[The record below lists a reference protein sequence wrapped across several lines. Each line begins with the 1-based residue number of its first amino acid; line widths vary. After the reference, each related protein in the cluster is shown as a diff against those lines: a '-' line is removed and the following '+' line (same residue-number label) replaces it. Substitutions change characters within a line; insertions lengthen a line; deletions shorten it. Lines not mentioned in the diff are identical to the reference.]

1 MANLIRLK
9 QIESGSSLQ
18 TAADV
23 GSDFTQS
30 VIDIVVNNIEVL
42 LPDGV
47 VSGSSQ
53 LTASLDDRYVLSG
66 SLTNTTWDNIQGI
79 PSGIISSS
87 TQLDGTTLRNITI
100 APIDADGYSLTI
112 SGAVAIVDATNLSG
126 GIDLDEDTTV
136 PAQLWINNVSG
147 TTPPPDPSIDGIA
160 QSNEIDLG
168 EW

>member
-1 MANLIRLK
+1 MATLIRLK

-18 TAADV
+18 DAAAV
-23 GSDFTQS
+23 GADFSQS
-30 VIDIVVNNIEVL
+30 VIDVVVGNIEVL
-42 LPDGV
+42 LPTGV

-53 LTASLDDRYVLSG
+53 LTTSFDERYILSG
-66 SLTNTTWDNIQGI
+66 SLANTTWDNIEGV
-79 PSGIISSS
+79 PNGIISSS

-100 APIDADGYSLTI
+100 APIDADSYSLII

-136 PAQLWINNVSG
+136 SAQLWINNVNG
-147 TTPPPDPSIDGIA
+147 ATPPIDPSIGGNS